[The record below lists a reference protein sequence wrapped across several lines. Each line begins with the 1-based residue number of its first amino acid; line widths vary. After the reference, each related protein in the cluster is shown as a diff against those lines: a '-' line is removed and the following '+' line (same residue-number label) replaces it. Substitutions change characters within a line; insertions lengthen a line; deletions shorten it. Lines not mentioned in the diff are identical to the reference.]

1 MWKFGTEV
9 WKITNILWK
18 IQDQNSL
25 ISLKFLASSQILLLK
40 ELDKRLGI
48 CLRLVC
54 IDFFLQKS
62 EQVQLSAI
70 RQADWLPGS
79 AGCWVDLLSLAA
91 TCLKWIFCIF
101 VNGENKVQNLINIFV
116 RGPIVERRFLA
127 MDDRFYYLEKVLIVV
142 QAQKI
147 NGVTIRRHDIKRL
160 HNLLF
165 HLFYKI
171 EKKSP
176 IKSLYSP
183 EWINMVWMDLE
194 FSNQHAHN
202 LEHD

>member
-1 MWKFGTEV
+1 M
-9 WKITNILWK
+9 
-18 IQDQNSL
+18 
-25 ISLKFLASSQILLLK
+25 
-40 ELDKRLGI
+40 
-48 CLRLVC
+48 
-54 IDFFLQKS
+54 
-62 EQVQLSAI
+62 
-70 RQADWLPGS
+70 
-79 AGCWVDLLSLAA
+79 
-91 TCLKWIFCIF
+91 
-101 VNGENKVQNLINIFV
+101 NGENKVQNLINIFV

-183 EWINMVWMDLE
+183 E
-194 FSNQHAHN
+194 
-202 LEHD
+202 

>member
-147 NGVTIRRHDIKRL
+147 NGVTIR
-160 HNLLF
+160 NL
-165 HLFYKI
+165 
-171 EKKSP
+171 KK
-176 IKSLYSP
+176 
-183 EWINMVWMDLE
+183 MG
-194 FSNQHAHN
+194 FSW
-202 LEHD
+202 